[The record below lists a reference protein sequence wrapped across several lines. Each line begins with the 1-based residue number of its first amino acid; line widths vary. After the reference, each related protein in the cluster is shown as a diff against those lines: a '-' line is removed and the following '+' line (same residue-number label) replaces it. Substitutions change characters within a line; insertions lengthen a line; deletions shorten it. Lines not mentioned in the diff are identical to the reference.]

1 MLELIAMFSL
11 GKTIGNI
18 ALEKGLKPLRFI
30 LSMIFMWI
38 AMELLFAFVG
48 MSLFGNVMGAYF
60 CVLGGAAFGGYLG
73 YRNVL
78 NAPDTTEY

>member
-1 MLELIAMFSL
+1 
-11 GKTIGNI
+11 
-18 ALEKGLKPLRFI
+18 
-30 LSMIFMWI
+30 MIFMWI